1 MTENSGKITSEN
13 IPSEAPLGN
22 EDILLSRSPLG
33 QTFLQPL
40 GTRSLSVLDVSL
52 FSGEGVE
59 LQRFPDWDSPFLVES
74 KPRFGNESIIQEKP
88 LSPVDN
94 FAPSPN
100 TESGGDRIPPPIT
113 SNPEEPQVRREL
125 ASPSEAINLDSEKAN
140 DSTLQPSISKFK
152 PSKSTLFRSIL
163 GEKKYHHY
171 SNTLGSQESR
181 LKSEKSQPIHLE
193 NVQRE
198 SETSGIEEISE
209 ISSIQRQPE
218 TPASETVSDAIASSD
233 SPSIQRQSE
242 TPASETIS
250 DAIASSDSP
259 GIQRQSETPAS
270 ETISDAIASS
280 DSPSIQRQSETPASE
295 TISDAIASSDSP
307 SIQRESETS
316 PIRRQPETSTSETIS
331 DAIASSDS
339 PPIQRE
345 SVANPNRTVR
355 EMLSDG
361 SFPEIQRVVKTL
373 TSDVDISAFKFGHKS
388 FGNRF
393 FNIPDAR
400 KDRRDEGKQK
410 LAGVVPKSGPGLENF
425 TTPEMGPEN
434 RQSMQ
439 QTFFRPKREYLPDS
453 TQVSAGGKV
462 ISSQFYNKPMATREL
477 MEKTIETRAILKD
490 KMSPEKSHP
499 IQPLRQ
505 QDLDELEEH
514 ISTQPSSQ
522 EPENEKKQEEKEEV
536 VTSEHLEAL
545 AREIYGSICQRLQIE
560 RERYGLNPA
569 SRRLPW

>member
-74 KPRFGNESIIQEKP
+74 KPRFGNESIIQEQP

-218 TPASETVSDAIASSD
+218 TPASET
-233 SPSIQRQSE
+233 
-242 TPASETIS
+242 IS

-259 GIQRQSETPAS
+259 GIQRESTTSGIEEISE
-270 ETISDAIASS
+270 IS
-280 DSPSIQRQSETPASE
+280 PIQRQSETPASE